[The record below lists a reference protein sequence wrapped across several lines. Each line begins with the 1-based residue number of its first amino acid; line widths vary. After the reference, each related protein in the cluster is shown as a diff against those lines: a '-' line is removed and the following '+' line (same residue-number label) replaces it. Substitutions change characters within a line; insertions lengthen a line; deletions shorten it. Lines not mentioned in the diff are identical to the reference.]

1 MGEEIV
7 KASRMSDSRFHA
19 TDRVHEHV
27 LVTAAQAAMVTQH
40 RRPAPVQTHND
51 AAGTSGDVSWAR
63 YAA

>member
-1 MGEEIV
+1 
-7 KASRMSDSRFHA
+7 MSDSRFHA